1 MTEDFCY
8 SVKRETGVN
17 PVRTRHRDSRGRQ
30 KPLGNREGV
39 KPLERSAGRPAF
51 AQYGNESSG
60 HEELA
65 VRKKNLF
72 ACIKMVF
79 PALMVKE
86 TSITV
91 KRFWYP

>member
-1 MTEDFCY
+1 MRILYELVT
-8 SVKRETGVN
+8 VIRE
-17 PVRTRHRDSRGRQ
+17 GRQ
-30 KPLGNREGV
+30 KPLGAREDV

-51 AQYGNESSG
+51 AQYGNDSSG

-79 PALMVKE
+79 PALKEKE

>member
-1 MTEDFCY
+1 M
-8 SVKRETGVN
+8 KRETGEN
-17 PVRTRHRDSRGRQ
+17 PVRTRHRVLQAEATD
-30 KPLGNREGV
+30 PLGEPGREQMCQSN
-39 KPLERSAGRPAF
+39 KPGDLPFAVQERK
-51 AQYGNESSG
+51 SSG

-72 ACIKMVF
+72 TCIKMVF